1 MTLTIQPISEREFE
15 LYALSLPRG
24 PNFERHIFHSA
35 WKTPR
40 SEAAGAVL
48 IDPEQRTFRAL
59 AMRRRVDHRFTVTH
73 QTDDQSSADEAA
85 AVVAEAMRPEDPPEA
100 LSPGEKRR
108 PELFV
113 ARKKK
118 LSEQFKILTGT
129 VTHIPALMTIG
140 EVYLAMP
147 NPDHNFASDFQTEN
161 FDSRLWE
168 LYLLA
173 CLREQGVMVAQDHPS
188 PDFHIERDGHA
199 CWVEAVT
206 TNPQDRRAHD
216 ITVPVHAPDD
226 LGERLLGAPAARFAK
241 TLRSKLQRAYEKLPH
256 VRGQPFALAIADFH
270 APSSMVWSREA
281 LPCYLY
287 GVNPRVSEGPDG
299 RRAIAESVRTLR
311 GDQKIPAG
319 LFRDPAMAHVSA
331 VVFSNAAT
339 FSKFNRMGFLA
350 GWRPKGL
357 TIVRDG
363 ILFDRNPGALEPK
376 PFRFDVLSDEY
387 ASLWPG
393 GEAWCQELD
402 VFHNPQATHP
412 IAFDLLPG
420 ATHWFE
426 RDGEI
431 ECSTIWEWS
440 VLSSVTHLKVEK

>member
-1 MTLTIQPISEREFE
+1 MTLAIRPISEREFE

-24 PNFERHIFHSA
+24 PNFEHHVLHSA

-40 SEAAGAVL
+40 SEAVGAVL
-48 IDPEQRTFRAL
+48 IDPEQLTFRAL
-59 AMRRRVDHRFTVTH
+59 VMRRGVDHRLVVTH
-73 QTDDQSSADEAA
+73 QSGNQSSPDEAA
-85 AVVAEAMRPEDPPEA
+85 AVVAREMRPDDPPEA
-100 LSPGEKRR
+100 LAPGQKRR
-108 PELFV
+108 SELF
-113 ARKKK
+113 ATGKKRF
-118 LSEQFKILTGT
+118 SDQFKILTGT
-129 VTHIPALMTIG
+129 VTHAPALVTIG
-140 EVYLAMP
+140 EVFLAMP
-147 NPDHNFASDFQTEN
+147 NPDDNFVPDFQTEN

-173 CLREQGVMVAQDHPS
+173 CFREQGVMVTQDHPS
-188 PDFHIERDGHA
+188 PDFHIDRDGHY

-206 TNPQDRRAHD
+206 ANPQDRSAQD
-216 ITVPVHAPDD
+216 VTVPVHAPEDRTQ
-226 LGERLLGAPAARFAK
+226 RLLGAPAARFAK
-241 TLRSKLQRAYEKLPH
+241 TLRSKLQREYEKLPH

-270 APSSMVWSREA
+270 ASSSMVWSREA

-287 GVNPRVSEGPDG
+287 GVHPRVSEGPEG
-299 RRAIAESVRTLR
+299 QQTSMELIHTLL
-311 GDQKIPAG
+311 GDQQIPAG
-319 LFRDPAMAHVSA
+319 LFRNPAMAHVSA
-331 VVFSNAAT
+331 VIFSNAAT

-357 TIVRDG
+357 TMIRDG
-363 ILFDRNPGALEPK
+363 ILFDRNPGAIEPK

-402 VFHNPQATHP
+402 VFHNPQAKYP
-412 IAFDLLPG
+412 LAYDLLPG

-426 RDGEI
+426 RDGDI

-440 VLSSVTHLKVEK
+440 VLSSVTQIYFD

>member
-1 MTLTIQPISEREFE
+1 MTLTIRPISEREFD

-24 PNFERHIFHSA
+24 PNFEWQVFHSA

-40 SEAAGAVL
+40 SEAVGAVL
-48 IDPEQRTFRAL
+48 IDPEQRTFRTL
-59 AMRRRVDHRFTVTH
+59 VMRRRVDHRFTVTH
-73 QTDDQSSADEAA
+73 QTDDQGSSDEAV
-85 AVVAEAMRPEDPPEA
+85 AVVAEAMRPEDPPAA
-100 LSPGEKRR
+100 LPPGEKRR
-108 PELFV
+108 PHLF
-113 ARKKK
+113 AAGKKRVC
-118 LSEQFKILTGT
+118 EQLKILTGT
-129 VTHIPALMTIG
+129 VTHFPALMTIG

-147 NPDHNFASDFQTEN
+147 NPDSNFVPDFQTES

-173 CLREQGVMVAQDHPS
+173 CFREQGVMVTQNHPS

-206 TNPQDRRAHD
+206 ANPRDRRAND
-216 ITVPVHAPDD
+216 ITVPVHAPEDRT
-226 LGERLLGAPAARFAK
+226 ERLLGAPAARFAK
-241 TLRSKLQRAYEKLPH
+241 TLRNKLQREYEKLPH

-270 APSSMVWSREA
+270 APGSMVWSREA

-287 GVNPRVSEGPDG
+287 GVHPCVSEGPDG
-299 RRAIAESVRTLR
+299 RQASMESVRTLK
-311 GDQKIPAG
+311 GDQRIPAG

-331 VVFSNAAT
+331 VIFSNAAT
-339 FSKFNRMGFLA
+339 FAKFNRMGFLA

-357 TIVRDG
+357 TMVRDG
-363 ILFDRNPGALEPK
+363 ILFDRTTGALDPK

-387 ASLWPG
+387 ASLWPA

-426 RDGEI
+426 RDGDI

-440 VLSSVTHLKVEK
+440 VLSSVTHLDFRK